1 MPGLA
6 RFLEGGAF
14 GVLNDILSEF
24 HSSEGYAIPNRF
36 EVVIIPPGAGSS
48 DSRKVS
54 MRCETVTIPG
64 RNLNTL
70 TDGNPYGPTRE
81 IVDGVTYAEDISMTF
96 QASSGLDERVFFENW
111 QELAF
116 NKQTWNVGYYN
127 DYVSTVEIYLMD
139 RQDQRRYGIK
149 LIEAFPK
156 TIGPTELSHASNN
169 EIIKIPVSF
178 SFRYWETLDVNR
190 QPASLTDK
198 IYDTVVNTVQR
209 NIDRNIPKVLTRL
222 F

>member
-81 IVDGVTYAEDISMTF
+81 IVDGVTYAEVISMTF

-209 NIDRNIPKVLTRL
+209 NIDRNIPRVLTRL